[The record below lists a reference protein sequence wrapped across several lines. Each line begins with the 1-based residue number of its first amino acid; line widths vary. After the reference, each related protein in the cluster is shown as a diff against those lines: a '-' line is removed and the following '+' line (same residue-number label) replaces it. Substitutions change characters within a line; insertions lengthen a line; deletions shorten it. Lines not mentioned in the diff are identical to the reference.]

1 MSVEVIIHERCKE
14 PVNTGFPT
22 MSDCSSPVYTPCNM
36 KLNFNEFKGEHDMN
50 LTRQQYKTIKN
61 SNRDEMEGFLSRFH
75 TEAYNSGYNA
85 GYQAGVE
92 ASATTSCK
100 LLLEKVEAGI
110 KATSGIGQK
119 RFDDLMANIAA
130 ELNKSEV
137 KENDTEASPAENA
150 ELG

>member
-1 MSVEVIIHERCKE
+1 MDVKIVTHEEGKELVNPKLVILD
-14 PVNTGFPT
+14 
-22 MSDCSSPVYTPCNM
+22 SSSPVYTQRNM
-36 KLNFNEFKGEHDMN
+36 KVDFNKLFKGEHDMN
-50 LTRQQYKTIKN
+50 LTRQKYKTIKN
-61 SNRDEMEGFLSRFH
+61 YNREEMEGFLSRFH
-75 TEAYNSGYNA
+75 TEAYNS

-119 RFDDLMANIAA
+119 RFDDLMANIAD

-137 KENDTEASPAENA
+137 KENDTETSPAENA